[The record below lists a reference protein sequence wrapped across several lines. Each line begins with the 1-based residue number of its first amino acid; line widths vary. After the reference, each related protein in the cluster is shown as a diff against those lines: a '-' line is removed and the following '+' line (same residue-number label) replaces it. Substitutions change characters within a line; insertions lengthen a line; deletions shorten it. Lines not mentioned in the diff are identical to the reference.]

1 MSFSWPDRPIGIGG
15 RRLSRLV
22 GSMLI
27 VTVLSAQTEAA
38 KPPATS
44 VKGKPFTTGSSDVL
58 IGYVNEQIRQGWT
71 DNEIK
76 PSKVADD
83 DEWVRRVYLDLV
95 GHIPPAD
102 VTERFLKDKDSAKR
116 TKLIDRLLDD
126 PAYVRN

>member
-1 MSFSWPDRPIGIGG
+1 MLAA
-15 RRLSRLV
+15 LS
-22 GSMLI
+22 
-27 VTVLSAQTEAA
+27 TQTEAA
-38 KPPATS
+38 KPSAAGVT
-44 VKGKPFTTGSSDVL
+44 GKPFTTGSSDVL

-102 VTERFLKDKDSAKR
+102 VTARFLKDKDSAKR
-116 TKLIDRLLDD
+116 TKLIDRLLADH
-126 PAYVRN
+126 AFV